1 MIGAND
7 LSGAMGLPYQG
18 SSPQVQAGVDE
29 IIAAAKRHG
38 KFIFFSTRDP
48 ALAKRLAKRGV
59 QILHVGSDVLAAV
72 AHHTRV
78 VAEIKEGVYSSG
90 GAAVW

>member
-1 MIGAND
+1 MN
-7 LSGAMGLPYQG
+7 LSQWVQG
-18 SSPQVQAGVDE
+18 RERP
-29 IIAAAKRHG
+29 KG

-78 VAEIKEGVYSSG
+78 VAEIKEGV
-90 GAAVW
+90 